1 MIFFMNHI
9 PTILTPR
16 NAKSGLSTGKT
27 NSVNRIFFPSAF
39 KQF

>member
-9 PTILTPR
+9 PSILTPR
-16 NAKSGLSTGKT
+16 NAKSGLPTGKA
-27 NSVNRIFFPSAF
+27 NSVNRTFFFSAF